1 MILLFSKTQHHY
13 NSLEEN
19 KAEKK
24 KISYFPQRINGK
36 DKDTGKYLSKL
47 ELICLPI

>member
-1 MILLFSKTQHHY
+1 MILLFSKFQHHY

-24 KISYFPQRINGK
+24 KESFLFP
-36 DKDTGKYLSKL
+36 L
-47 ELICLPI
+47 ED